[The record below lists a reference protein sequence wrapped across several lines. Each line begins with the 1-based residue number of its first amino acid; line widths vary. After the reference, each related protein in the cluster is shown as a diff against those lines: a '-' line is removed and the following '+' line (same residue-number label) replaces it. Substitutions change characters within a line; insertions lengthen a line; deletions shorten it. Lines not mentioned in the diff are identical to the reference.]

1 MLVATTTISVYDLK
15 IKQEILSPTTT
26 LQELDPKL
34 IGSQL
39 IEVSS
44 V

>member
-1 MLVATTTISVYDLK
+1 MLTATTTISVYNFK
-15 IKQEILSPTTT
+15 IKQKIISSTIK
-26 LQELDPKL
+26 LQELDLKL

>member
-15 IKQEILSPTTT
+15 IKQENFPITTT

>member
-1 MLVATTTISVYDLK
+1 MATTTISVYNFK
-15 IKQEILSPTTT
+15 IKQENLSPTTT
-26 LQELDPKL
+26 LQELDRKL

>member
-15 IKQEILSPTTT
+15 IKQEILSSTTT
-26 LQELDPKL
+26 LQELDSKL

>member
-1 MLVATTTISVYDLK
+1 MATTTISVYNFK
-15 IKQEILSPTTT
+15 IKQENLPPPTT
-26 LQELDPKL
+26 LQELDRKL